1 MRLHRLQERYG
12 EQIDIER
19 RAFPLRPG
27 PDQSIKFLGT
37 KRELSWQ
44 RIKAMVEP
52 EGIPW
57 NLWQRDDYPNWSL
70 PGLEAAKCAA
80 LQSHEAYDD
89 MHFRL
94 FRGFFE
100 QGVNIANVDE
110 VLELARQSPLL
121 NYRRFVDD
129 LDSGVARRAV
139 FDEYE
144 EAVNDYLVYAIP
156 TVIFPGNERVVGAVP
171 MAEYDKVLEK
181 FGVAK

>member
-1 MRLHRLQERYG
+1 M
-12 EQIDIER
+12 
-19 RAFPLRPG
+19 RPG
-27 PDQSIKFLGT
+27 QDRSTKFLGT
-37 KRELSWQ
+37 KREVSWQ

-52 EGIPW
+52 EGITW
-57 NLWQRDDYPNWSL
+57 NMWQREDYPNWSL

-100 QGVNIANVDE
+100 QGVNIANIDE
-110 VLELARQSPLL
+110 VLALARQSPLL
-121 NYRRFVDD
+121 DYSRFVDD
-129 LDSGVARRAV
+129 LDSGVTRRAI

-156 TVIFPGNERVVGAVP
+156 TVIFPDNERVVGAVP
-171 MAEYDKVLEK
+171 MEEYEKVLEK
-181 FGVAK
+181 FGVTP